1 MQNQADGLD
10 GTTPTGYESEGY
22 ELLHIKEINDENE
35 VEKKV
40 KKAFKLKQIPEEV
53 IIVKLI
59 YQKFLELKS
68 QTALETFLMNNNIK
82 TKNGKYFSRF
92 AIKGILENPV
102 YAKNDNE
109 MYNYFVKN
117 NVELYSKKEEFDGQF
132 GIMAYNKTK
141 QVKHK
146 ATKKTNLQDWIVS
159 VRKTQRFYLWKRLD
173 KCSKSIKKQ

>member
-1 MQNQADGLD
+1 MQNQAGGLV

-40 KKAFKLKQIPEEV
+40 KKAFKLKKIQEEL
-53 IIVKLI
+53 IILKLI

-68 QTALETFLMNNNIK
+68 QTSLETFLMNNNIK
-82 TKNGKYFSRF
+82 TKNGKHFSRF

-102 YAKNDNE
+102 YAKNDEE
-109 MYNYFVKN
+109 MYDYFIQN
-117 NVELYSKKEEFDGQF
+117 DVELYSKKEEFDGQF

-146 ATKKTNLQDWIVS
+146 ATKKTDLQDWIVS
-159 VRKTQRFYLWKRLD
+159 VRKTQRTY
-173 KCSKSIKKQ
+173 

>member
-1 MQNQADGLD
+1 MQNQADGLV

-53 IIVKLI
+53 LIVKLI

-68 QTALETFLMNNNIK
+68 QTSLETFLMNNNIK

-92 AIKGILENPV
+92 SIKGILENPV

-117 NVELYSKKEEFDGQF
+117 NVELYSKKEEFDGNF
-132 GIMAYNKTK
+132 GVMAYNKTK
-141 QVKHK
+141 QIKHK
-146 ATKKTNLQDWIVS
+146 ATKKTDLQDWIVA
-159 VRKTQRFYLWKRLD
+159 VRKTQRTY
-173 KCSKSIKKQ
+173 

>member
-68 QTALETFLMNNNIK
+68 QTALETLLMNNDIK

-102 YAKNDNE
+102 YA
-109 MYNYFVKN
+109 N
-117 NVELYSKKEEFDGQF
+117 NVELYSKKEEFDGNF
-132 GIMAYNKTK
+132 GVMAYNKTK

-146 ATKKTNLQDWIVS
+146 ATKKTDLQDWIVS
-159 VRKTQRFYLWKRLD
+159 VRKTQRAY
-173 KCSKSIKKQ
+173 